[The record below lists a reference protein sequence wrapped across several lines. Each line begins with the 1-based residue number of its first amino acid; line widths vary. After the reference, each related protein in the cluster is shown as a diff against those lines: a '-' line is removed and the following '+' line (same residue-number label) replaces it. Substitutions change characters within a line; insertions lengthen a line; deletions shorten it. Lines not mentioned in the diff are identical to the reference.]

1 MITRLLSKLP
11 QEQHQILKDTIGYNR
26 FINQANDQL
35 IANTNRIDLTQF
47 NPAFA
52 EAVSFILLSNKLA
65 TVKTTANSAI
75 LELNLGLFDKDALTQ
90 YRIESKQL
98 NAFLTLDTQEY
109 ATTLVKRNGTM
120 YDDGL
125 ERPNSNKAAKTEF
138 SFDTNMIE
146 KYYPYIK
153 RNLLKAINKMAKKR
167 QLNKTF
173 FNDEASYIELAN
185 LAIKHYS
192 KPNKYNLEYSAQ
204 DQRGRAIKGA
214 TSKIGN
220 PIASKDFRALLKLA
234 NPTIVNITDIVK
246 LEDIYYF
253 LAELLGLKCLGQ
265 TEQAK
270 IEAGKSAYQSK
281 LLPHCD
287 LRTEKGLKELHALI
301 WVERI
306 YAKLNAL
313 HRYGT
318 VIWDI
323 PLEID
328 FSMSM
333 AQIGGSLLNDEET
346 LTATNLKGN
355 KLSDPWYAN
364 GVPRDAMKAVGTP
377 TLYGSNASIRNLLR
391 AKGMEL
397 EANQLALL
405 KKQFK
410 QGRFNRMARLKDI
423 LIHCS
428 NIDTPVFTVNTGI
441 TKFDVEVSKFKYAG
455 SSLKLTKVFNGKVFK
470 HIFTHVPQY
479 VPDYGRFKTYFQ
491 TLLFHHLDSD
501 CMEWMLGEVTTN
513 CIDIFDAVLA
523 LPGDARAFREAGATR
538 MKFYNN
544 NRKLILD
551 NYMESIGA
559 TSNKAYKQLLELLA
573 DVPQA
578 DDIPFNRTC
587 MK

>member
-11 QEQHQILKDTIGYNR
+11 EAQLKVLQDTIGYNR

-35 IANTNRIDLTQF
+35 IAGTNRIDLTQF

-138 SFDTNMIE
+138 SFDINMIE

-270 IEAGKSAYQSK
+270 IEAGKSA
-281 LLPHCD
+281 
-287 LRTEKGLKELHALI
+287 
-301 WVERI
+301 
-306 YAKLNAL
+306 
-313 HRYGT
+313 
-318 VIWDI
+318 
-323 PLEID
+323 
-328 FSMSM
+328 
-333 AQIGGSLLNDEET
+333 
-346 LTATNLKGN
+346 
-355 KLSDPWYAN
+355 
-364 GVPRDAMKAVGTP
+364 
-377 TLYGSNASIRNLLR
+377 
-391 AKGMEL
+391 
-397 EANQLALL
+397 
-405 KKQFK
+405 
-410 QGRFNRMARLKDI
+410 
-423 LIHCS
+423 
-428 NIDTPVFTVNTGI
+428 
-441 TKFDVEVSKFKYAG
+441 
-455 SSLKLTKVFNGKVFK
+455 
-470 HIFTHVPQY
+470 
-479 VPDYGRFKTYFQ
+479 
-491 TLLFHHLDSD
+491 
-501 CMEWMLGEVTTN
+501 
-513 CIDIFDAVLA
+513 
-523 LPGDARAFREAGATR
+523 
-538 MKFYNN
+538 
-544 NRKLILD
+544 
-551 NYMESIGA
+551 
-559 TSNKAYKQLLELLA
+559 
-573 DVPQA
+573 
-578 DDIPFNRTC
+578 
-587 MK
+587 

>member
-1 MITRLLSKLP
+1 MITKLLSKLP
-11 QEQHQILKDTIGYNR
+11 ETQLKVLQDTVGYNR

-35 IANTNRIDLTQF
+35 IAGTNRIDLTQF
-47 NPAFA
+47 QPAFA
-52 EAVSFILLSNKLA
+52 EAISFILLSNKLA

-75 LELNLGLFDKDALTQ
+75 LELNLGLFDKDTLTQ

-98 NAFLTLDTQEY
+98 NAFLTLDKQEY

-120 YDDGL
+120 YNDGL

-153 RNLLKAINKMAKKR
+153 RNLLRSISKMAKKG

-185 LAIKHYS
+185 LAMEHYA

-220 PIASKDFRALLKLA
+220 PIASKDFRALLKLS
-234 NPTIVNITDIVK
+234 NPTIVNITDTIK

-270 IEAGKSAYQSK
+270 IEAGKSAYLSK

-287 LRTEKGLKELHALI
+287 LRTEKGLKELHTLI

-306 YAKLNAL
+306 YAKLNSL
-313 HRYGT
+313 TRYGT
-318 VIWDI
+318 TIWDI

-333 AQIGGSLLNDEET
+333 AQIAGSLLNDKEILES
-346 LTATNLKGN
+346 TNLLGTT
-355 KLSDPWYAN
+355 LSDPWNVN
-364 GVPRDAMKAVGTP
+364 GVPRDAMKAVYTP
-377 TLYGSNASIRNLLR
+377 TLYGSNASTRNLLK
-391 AKGMEL
+391 AKSIEL
-397 EANQLALL
+397 IPDQLSLL
-405 KKQFK
+405 KKQTK
-410 QGRFNRMARLKDI
+410 QGRFNRMARMKDI

-428 NIDTPVFTVNTGI
+428 DIDTPVFTVNTGI
-441 TKFDVEVSKFKYAG
+441 TKFNVEVSKFKYVG

-538 MKFYNN
+538 MKFYNT

-551 NYMESIGA
+551 NYMQSINA
-559 TSNKAYKQLLELLA
+559 TSNKAYKQLLELIA
-573 DVPQA
+573 DIPQA
-578 DDIPFNRTC
+578 DDVPFNRTC